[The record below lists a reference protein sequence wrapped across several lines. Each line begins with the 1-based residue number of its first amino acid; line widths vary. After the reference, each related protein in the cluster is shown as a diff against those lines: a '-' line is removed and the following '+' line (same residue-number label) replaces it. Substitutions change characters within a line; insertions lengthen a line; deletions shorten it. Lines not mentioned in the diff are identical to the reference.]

1 MILANMCILQAQRI
15 APKIY
20 FFGIPDTRNT
30 RWFWKKI
37 GYGSGTAKNY
47 RVGSGIGY
55 PSVTAKD
62 AQPQLP
68 LCHKPGWDG
77 PRQTRAMVFYLKP
90 QSRKTMLLPRFRQS
104 DWLSPLW
111 HSHASLLHQ
120 VVHSPISVPT
130 LPCLLRYLDNG
141 SIYYLEGDL
150 DFWGYCQPGCGEQVV
165 N

>member
-55 PSVTAKD
+55 PSVTAEESWEYD
-62 AQPQLP
+62 
-68 LCHKPGWDG
+68 
-77 PRQTRAMVFYLKP
+77 
-90 QSRKTMLLPRFRQS
+90 
-104 DWLSPLW
+104 
-111 HSHASLLHQ
+111 
-120 VVHSPISVPT
+120 
-130 LPCLLRYLDNG
+130 
-141 SIYYLEGDL
+141 GDL
-150 DFWGYCQPGCGEQVV
+150 ESESNIIITVIVLINQVGG
-165 N
+165 